1 VQNTPNIIL
10 VLYSQSGRNIDK
22 NKGAKVFPKIKNGQK
37 KCPIFKSADIL

>member
-1 VQNTPNIIL
+1 MQNTSNIFLIL
-10 VLYSQSGRNIDK
+10 YYQSGRNIDK